1 MHCIRR
7 KFLSIPRLF
16 IAALAVTRAAFACPR
31 SPGLVG
37 RGRVNDRFPAPE
49 NVPNFGIVWTV
60 STPLAFWLGLGN
72 PTCSRRAQ
80 PIWTHS
86 TPAPPGPR
94 IPGATIGTLLAFF
107 DFFVNARA

>member
-49 NVPNFGIVWTV
+49 NVPDFGIVRPV
-60 STPLAFWLGLGN
+60 STPAVFWVGPAN
-72 PTCSRRAQ
+72 RICR
-80 PIWTHS
+80 
-86 TPAPPGPR
+86 PAPTRFGLTPYRPSRGLR
-94 IPGATIGTLLAFF
+94 IPAPRFVLYRFF
-107 DFFVNARA
+107 LT